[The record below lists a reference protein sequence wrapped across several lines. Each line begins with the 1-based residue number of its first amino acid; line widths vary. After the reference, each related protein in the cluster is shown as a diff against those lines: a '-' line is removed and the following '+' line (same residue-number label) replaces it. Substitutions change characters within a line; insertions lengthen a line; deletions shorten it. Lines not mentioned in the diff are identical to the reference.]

1 MASPDTDELATLPL
15 PTGTPAP
22 AAPEQA
28 RTAAQA
34 GTGEGLAAPERVGSD
49 QAEAA
54 APGAR
59 PGTRERLA
67 APEQGARGQVAPG
80 EAEAA
85 PGAAETAP
93 LAVGEGEAHTVPQD
107 RVEPERI
114 EPETEAPAAP
124 AKESGRWW
132 RGFTG
137 SLAAGLTVL
146 ALGVLVVAG
155 VCLYTGAPGP
165 GVTLLIGH
173 PVAAVLA
180 LLAQRVADRRNGPAA
195 IGAGVAVVLFA
206 VSALTL
212 FWLT

>member
-1 MASPDTDELATLPL
+1 MLASPDTDELATLPL
-15 PTGTPAP
+15 PAATPEPAPPRREKPEGAEGRP
-22 AAPEQA
+22 AAPEQVTREAESATSAGAAGAETAPHDLTGADRRGA
-28 RTAAQA
+28 REAEGAASAEAETAPHD
-34 GTGEGLAAPERVGSD
+34 LAA
-49 QAEAA
+49 A
-54 APGAR
+54 
-59 PGTRERLA
+59 
-67 APEQGARGQVAPG
+67 
-80 EAEAA
+80 
-85 PGAAETAP
+85 GAAET
-93 LAVGEGEAHTVPQD
+93 GTGPQD

-114 EPETEAPAAP
+114 EPEAETPAVP
-124 AKESGRWW
+124 AKERGRWW

-137 SLAAGLTVL
+137 SLAAGLAVL

-165 GVTLLIGH
+165 GATLLVGH

-195 IGAGVAVVLFA
+195 VGAGAAVVLFA